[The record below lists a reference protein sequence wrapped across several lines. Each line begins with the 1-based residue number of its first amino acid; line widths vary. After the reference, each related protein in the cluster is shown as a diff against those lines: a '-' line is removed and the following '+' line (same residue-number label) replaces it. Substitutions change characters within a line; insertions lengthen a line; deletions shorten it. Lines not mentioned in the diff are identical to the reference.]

1 MCLVKYV
8 SYKCNLPFNYLTLT
22 ETETEDNILSPSP
35 ETLGNDTP
43 IDENTETTNEGKS
56 LL

>member
-1 MCLVKYV
+1 MCL
-8 SYKCNLPFNYLTLT
+8 PFYYLART

-35 ETLGNDTP
+35 ETFGNNTSH
-43 IDENTETTNEGKS
+43 DENIETTNKGKN

>member
-1 MCLVKYV
+1 MHYMCL
-8 SYKCNLPFNYLTLT
+8 PFYYLART

-35 ETLGNDTP
+35 ETFGNNTP
-43 IDENTETTNEGKS
+43 IDENIETTNEGKI